1 MQIQKKKTKKGKTM
15 SFLTKELLL
24 SKRERKI
31 KKVMLPE
38 MGTDE
43 YIFIR
48 SLKSAEITGW
58 QASMLNPKTGEP
70 SIKLQKQSRE
80 RLVML
85 AACDESGNPIFGR
98 EDLEA
103 LNGLENSIIGRL
115 TIAIQELCG
124 IGDDDLENSEDQV
137 KN

>member
-1 MQIQKKKTKKGKTM
+1 M

-31 KKVMLPE
+31 KKVLLPE
-38 MGTDE
+38 LGHDE
-43 YIFIR
+43 FIFVR

-85 AACDESGNPIFGR
+85 AACDDSGNPIFGR

-103 LNGLENSIIGRL
+103 LNSLENSIIGR
-115 TIAIQELCG
+115 IAVAIQELCG
-124 IGDDDLENSEDQV
+124 IGDDDFENSGDESS